1 MFLRGKCFLVTVMFW
16 EEEKDETT
24 PYRVPDDVVDLV
36 YNISCRCLPLD
47 HAHSFSL
54 AVRERLSWMD
64 EEPQAGIHLIHGAES
79 GNGWMRPDDA
89 ENQLLHLSRRSRMT
103 LRVPKHRIDDARAL
117 SGATLEI
124 EGYRL
129 EVGDSKVKLFSTL
142 PTQFARYVVVPQG
155 IDHQDEE
162 AFMGYAAEQ
171 LRELGIRVRKLLCG
185 RAHAL
190 RHPRGDLYTRSVMLA
205 DLEAEQAVLLQQR
218 GIGQHKKI
226 GCGLFI
232 PHKGIRAVHEMTADK
247 KP

>member
-1 MFLRGKCFLVTVMFW
+1 MFW
-16 EEEKDETT
+16 EEKQDDTT

-47 HAHSFSL
+47 HAHSFSQ
-54 AVRERLSWMD
+54 AVRACLTWMD
-64 EEPQAGIHLIHGAES
+64 EEEQAGIHLIHGAES

-103 LRVPKHRIDDARAL
+103 LRVPRHRIDDARAL
-117 SGATLEI
+117 SGETLDI

-129 EVGDSKVKLFSTL
+129 EVGDARVKLFSTL
-142 PTQFARYVVVPQG
+142 PTQFARYVVVPEG
-155 IDHQDEE
+155 VASDDEE
-162 AFMGYAAEQ
+162 AFMRYAASR

-185 RAHAL
+185 RAHAIG
-190 RHPRGDLYTRSVMLA
+190 HPDGPLFTRSVMLA
-205 DLEAEQAVLLQQR
+205 DLEAEEAVLLQQQ
-218 GIGQHKKI
+218 GIGEHKKI

>member
-1 MFLRGKCFLVTVMFW
+1 MFW